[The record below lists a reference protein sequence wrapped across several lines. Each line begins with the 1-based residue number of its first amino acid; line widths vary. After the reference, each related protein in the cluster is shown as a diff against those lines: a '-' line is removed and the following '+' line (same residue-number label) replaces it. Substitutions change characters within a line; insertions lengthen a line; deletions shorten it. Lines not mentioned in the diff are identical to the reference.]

1 MVRIKAAVARKKGRK
16 RVLKQAKGQ
25 FGKRKSNYTQAIR
38 SVIKGMVYAY
48 RDRKVKKR
56 EFRALWIIRINAA
69 CREEGISYSRFMNGL
84 KNANIAV
91 NRKVLADIAVTD
103 PAGFSKIIELA
114 KSAVSQPTAE
124 PVNA

>member
-1 MVRIKAAVARKKGRK
+1 MVRIKATVARKKGRK

-25 FGKRKSNYTQAIR
+25 FGQRKSNYSQAIR
-38 SVIKGMVYAY
+38 SVIKGMSYSY

-56 EFRALWIIRINAA
+56 EFRGLWIVRINAA

-84 KNANIAV
+84 KNANIAID
-91 NRKVLADIAVTD
+91 RKTLAEIAVTD
-103 PAGFSKIIELA
+103 QEGFRQIVDIA
-114 KSAVSQPTAE
+114 KSAVSKPAE